1 MKIESFAEAS
11 IRLVCALLVCG
22 LSVVPFAHS
31 KNESA
36 GMPAVLK
43 KLEEIQQKLEQNAT
57 EVSTLK
63 TAVASLAAN
72 TIPCTLERFR
82 AGLCGPDNH
91 PLDLT
96 VSICGSVGA
105 DGSFTTK
112 YSMSGSVGVQVGV
125 GWKDGPDVE
134 LVENFQGPP
143 GIPVILPTIPPVPVG
158 WIMLPSEVAANLNAA
173 AALGLDACIDD
184 IRIPIGKSIS
194 EPVVIAI
201 LEQLEQTAQ
210 PVLDTLSAQFS
221 GGGNISLA
229 TTRAS
234 IDTAGIGLEGLSTA
248 LARVTELAQLEFN
261 STSSDP
267 LDAFRNGP
275 LRDFADTLPVGSRLQ
290 DILDNP
296 GKMALPALK
305 DSRESQALTTATT
318 GTALNYTGLASNL
331 CANLSSTGSS
341 LQTVA
346 EPVCNF
352 VTGVGEKVPTLDA
365 VLTLIANINLLP
377 DVPAA
382 VKALLQPLFESAGDV
397 VADVGNQFCD
407 SRVGSRAIFDGLCG
421 R

>member
-1 MKIESFAEAS
+1 MKILNYKQAS
-11 IRLVCALLVCG
+11 IRLMCALLVFG

-36 GMPAVLK
+36 GIPAVLK
-43 KLEEIQQKLEQNAT
+43 KLEEIQQKLEENAT
-57 EVSTLK
+57 ELDTLK
-63 TAVASLAAN
+63 TRVATLDAN
-72 TIPCTLERFR
+72 TTPCTLRRFR
-82 AGLCGPDNH
+82 EGLCGADNH

-112 YSMSGSVGVQVGV
+112 YSMSGSVGVQAGV

-221 GGGNISLA
+221 GGATTSLA

-234 IDTAGIGLEGLSTA
+234 VDTAGIGLEGLSTA
-248 LARVTELAQLEFN
+248 LARVTELAQVEFD
-261 STSSDP
+261 SSSSDP

-296 GKMALPALK
+296 GQMALPALK
-305 DSRESQALTTATT
+305 DRQESQAAATAST
-318 GTALNYTGLASNL
+318 GNTLNYTGVAGNL
-331 CANLSSTGSS
+331 CANLSSPESS
-341 LQTVA
+341 LQSVA

-352 VTGVGEKVPTLDA
+352 VTGVGDKLPTLDT
-365 VLTLIANINLLP
+365 VLALIANINLLP

-382 VKALLQPLFESAGDV
+382 VKALLQPLFENAGAV
-397 VADVGNQFCD
+397 VADAGNQFCT